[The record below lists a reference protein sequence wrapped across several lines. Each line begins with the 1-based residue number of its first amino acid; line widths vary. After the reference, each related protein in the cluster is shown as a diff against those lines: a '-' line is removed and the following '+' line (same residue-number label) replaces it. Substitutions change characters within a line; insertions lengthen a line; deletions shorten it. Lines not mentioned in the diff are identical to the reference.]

1 MNNKQCMETFILD
14 IDKIVSGESV
24 ILSDYEH
31 CDVEYQEMLL
41 IARLLTQADYS
52 QESQDGAAR
61 VWANIPKKGQLKDDD
76 LDLVAGGVNP
86 DAEPGRNKKQ

>member
-1 MNNKQCMETFILD
+1 MNDKQCMETFILD

-24 ILSDYEH
+24 KLSDYEH

-41 IARLLTQADYS
+41 IARLLMQADYT
-52 QESQDGAAR
+52 QESQGGAAR
-61 VWANIPKKGQLKDDD
+61 VRANIPSQGQLEDDD

-86 DAEPGRNKKQ
+86 DADPGLNKKQ